1 MSSNKVKYNLKN
13 VHIAKC
19 TVTTDEVT
27 GVSTYEYATP
37 RALPGAVN
45 LSLSAEGEASPF
57 YADGIVYFK
66 TEVNNGYS
74 GDLELALV
82 PDWFRQEI
90 LNETLDA
97 NGVLT
102 EKADIKEATPF
113 AMLFEFDGDKKQIRH
128 VMHLCTVSTRPEVAS
143 QTKEDSIS
151 PITETL
157 AITVDPRQDGLV
169 KARSSDNTTNE
180 VYTGWYDEVYI
191 PNGTWVD
198 TSPAL
203 TAVSF
208 TSSGTLSPTFDK
220 DITSYTLTYGS
231 SASSFMVSNATVS
244 PASATQ
250 AWTYDGNAW
259 SSPKNDE
266 QFVTD
271 GKVVTCVVSYG
282 GTSETYTFTISK
294 SS

>member
-74 GDLELALV
+74 GDY
-82 PDWFRQEI
+82 
-90 LNETLDA
+90 
-97 NGVLT
+97 GVLT